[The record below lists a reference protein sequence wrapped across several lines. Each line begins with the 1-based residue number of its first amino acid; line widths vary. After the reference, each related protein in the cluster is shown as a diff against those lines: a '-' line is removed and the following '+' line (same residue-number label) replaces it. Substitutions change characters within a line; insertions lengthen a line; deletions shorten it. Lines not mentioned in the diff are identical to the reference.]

1 MKIVSLNG
9 SFRDKSQGDEV
20 CQEAELK
27 TPARLKLWLAVLLCY
42 GLLGL
47 ALPYAGGADQTDK
60 DKADKGRKEVL
71 QRARGSYYSLRGLGL
86 VSFESSITP
95 NWKVTLKDQIK
106 ADPSGADASL
116 KLLNGLHFAMTL
128 DADGNVK
135 VTHKTDVVPP
145 NQQVASGFDQI
156 YGGMEQA
163 VSGLFTT
170 WSVFMLTSPFPEVES
185 DYKLE
190 ETAGEYRLSYKDGEA
205 DVTTLMNKE
214 LVITEIT
221 VRTSAFSSSIKPT
234 LTKTQQGL
242 VLSGYEGSYEPKS
255 GPGTTH
261 INAQFDYQDVNGLQL
276 PRKVNLDA
284 VYDGTPNQMELTFA
298 DYQVKHR

>member
-1 MKIVSLNG
+1 
-9 SFRDKSQGDEV
+9 
-20 CQEAELK
+20 LK
-27 TPARLKLWLAVLLCY
+27 APIRLKLWLFAFICC
-42 GLLGL
+42 GLWNL
-47 ALPYAGGADQTDK
+47 ALPYAHGADQTDQ
-60 DKADKGRKEVL
+60 DKANKDRKQVV
-71 QRARGSYYSLRGLGL
+71 QRARDSYYSLRRLGL
-86 VSFESSITP
+86 VSYESSITP

-106 ADPSGADASL
+106 ADPPGADASL
-116 KLLNGLHFAMTL
+116 KLLDGLHFAMSL
-128 DADGNVK
+128 DPSGNVK
-135 VTHKTDVVPP
+135 VTHHTDVVPP
-145 NQQVASGFDQI
+145 SRQVADGFDQI

-163 VSGLFTT
+163 VSGLFAT

-205 DVTTLMNKE
+205 DVTTRMTKE

-221 VRTSAFSSSIKPT
+221 VQTSAFSSSIKPT
-234 LTKTQQGL
+234 LIKTQQGL
-242 VLSGYEGSYEPKS
+242 VLSSYEGNYEPKS

-276 PRKVNLDA
+276 PHKVNLDA

-298 DYQVKHR
+298 DYQVKHH

>member
-1 MKIVSLNG
+1 M
-9 SFRDKSQGDEV
+9 
-20 CQEAELK
+20 K
-27 TPARLKLWLAVLLCY
+27 TPVRLKLWLAVLVCY
-42 GLLGL
+42 GLWNL
-47 ALPYAGGADQTDK
+47 ALPYAGGADQADK
-60 DKADKGRKEVL
+60 NKADKGRKEL
-71 QRARGSYYSLRGLGL
+71 IQRARGSYYSLRGLGL
-86 VSFESSITP
+86 VSYESSITP

-106 ADPSGADASL
+106 AEPSSAEASL

-145 NQQVASGFDQI
+145 NQQVADGFNQI

-190 ETAGEYRLSYKDGEA
+190 ETADEYRLSYKDGEA
-205 DVTTLMNKE
+205 DVTTLMTKE
-214 LVITEIT
+214 LVITEIA

-234 LTKTQQGL
+234 LIKTKQGF
-242 VLSGYEGSYEPKS
+242 VLTGYEGNYEPKS

-276 PRKVNLDA
+276 PQKVNLDA

-298 DYQVKHR
+298 DYQVKQR